1 MKTSSGT
8 LFLCLF
14 LATGTVIAQES
25 NNFKAGTYSAA
36 KPGLGGDVTVTI
48 DVDAQGKL
56 IKATINAPDET
67 PEVGGEAA
75 KELANAMVEKQS
87 IQVDGVSGASITSGA
102 VLEAAEEAYSQAKLS
117 E

>member
-1 MKTSSGT
+1 MKTSSGA

-14 LATGTVIAQES
+14 LATGTAVAQD
-25 NNFKAGTYSAA
+25 NMFKAGTYSAA

-48 DVDAQGKL
+48 DVDAQGKVTQS
-56 IKATINAPDET
+56 TISAPDET

-75 KELANAMVEKQS
+75 QALAKAMVDKQS

-102 VLEAAEEAYSQAKLS
+102 VLEAAEEAYSQAKVS
-117 E
+117 Q